1 MIGEGRVEVLKNG
14 EWGTVCDDNW
24 NIRTATVVCRELG
37 FGSAKEALTGARM
50 GQGTHRFVTSILL
63 MHIVVHNYSCRYRII
78 FFLNCFTQQEPK
90 YSLTRPHS
98 QLWKWKVWDSGLETF
113 HLKSDQSVFFLT
125 SVSLDLKSAHQGI
138 RECIEQHIHVYTLTQ
153 DLILW
158 NEIYHSL
165 MRITCSLEQLPFSL
179 PDSHS
184 KTETCT
190 KCSSTENSFYGL
202 QKRNSLLEKIR
213 GYVRDRFFSFVFLW
227 ADHWIQRWHH
237 TLLKYLVVFVFRSQ
251 QSGLNKHVGRFPDL
265 FYSIEG
271 SGWKEESLDVIFT
284 FFSW

>member
-50 GQGTHRFVTSILL
+50 GQGTCRFVTSILL
-63 MHIVVHNYSCRYRII
+63 MHIVVHNYSCRYRI
-78 FFLNCFTQQEPK
+78 LK
-90 YSLTRPHS
+90 WYYSARAQIQPHTRPHS

-184 KTETCT
+184 KTEMCT

-202 QKRNSLLEKIR
+202 QKRNSLLESKR
-213 GYVRDRFFSFVFLW
+213 GYVRDRFFFFRFFMSWPLDPKM
-227 ADHWIQRWHH
+227 APH
-237 TLLKYLVVFVFRSQ
+237 TLEIPCCVCFQKSTKWTKQ
-251 QSGLNKHVGRFPDL
+251 AC
-265 FYSIEG
+265 
-271 SGWKEESLDVIFT
+271 W
-284 FFSW
+284 